1 MILLYAIAAGLLAGR
16 LTGGR
21 IDALGMTRIAWL
33 PVALGG
39 LVLQGVLFSSPV
51 ATRIGDAGPALYV
64 ASTLAVFAALL
75 RNLRLPGFPL
85 LAVGA
90 LCNLAAILANGGA
103 MPSSPEAW
111 LALDGVARV
120 PAGEYT
126 NSVLAGPDTL
136 LPWLGDIFVLPR
148 PIPLANVFSI
158 GDVLIGLGAAWYLV
172 VTMRRPA
179 PAATPARPNRSASA
193 A

>member
-21 IDALGMTRIAWL
+21 IEALGTTRIAWL

-39 LVLQGVLFSSPV
+39 LLIQALLFSSPV
-51 ATRIGDAGPALYV
+51 ATRIGDAGPAIYV
-64 ASTLAVFAALL
+64 GSTLAVFAALL
-75 RNLRLPGFPL
+75 RNLRSPGFAL
-85 LAVGA
+85 IAVGA
-90 LCNLAAILANGGA
+90 LCNLVAILANGGA
-103 MPSSPEAW
+103 MPSSPDAW

-126 NSVLAGPDTL
+126 NSVLAGPATAF
-136 LPWLGDIFVLPR
+136 PWLGDIFVLPR

-158 GDVLIGLGAAWYLV
+158 GDVLIGLGAIRYQV
-172 VTMRRPA
+172 VAMHRPL
-179 PAATPARPNRSASA
+179 PDGRPTPAQVVVGA
-193 A
+193 